1 MTTAIEDVESPA
13 VPPAPPRWRRIARAV
28 RRGYG
33 WTLIVVAALWL
44 IYNVVRRLATGHWHW
59 SILLDSAPPVF
70 LLAVPLLLL
79 AAGVAA
85 CGPRRRWVVIIALL
99 GILPGVGQFGF
110 NGSALLP
117 DARTVPPGAIHLFTW
132 NTNYWGMSNTDPD
145 AQIRFLK
152 KQNAD
157 VYLLQEHVIWV
168 PGTAEVGYFPVQDDA
183 RLRAEFPGYHIARR
197 SELVTMS
204 RFPIV
209 AQPLFGPAAALPAD
223 APFNEV
229 FARDK
234 TLRTDLMVGSRVVS
248 VYNVHVT
255 VPTAI
260 DLNFLNPQLDI
271 DEYYRRKFDWRQAEV
286 RGVVDDLV
294 SNPNPSVIAGDFNG
308 TSSMG
313 TLDPLRA
320 VTDDAT
326 RHSRQ
331 FLPLSWRFNAPMNFD
346 WDSPLAG
353 LPLPFWRIDWTF
365 TRGPVQVHR
374 YDLESAEWLS
384 DHRPQDL
391 WFSLT

>member
-1 MTTAIEDVESPA
+1 
-13 VPPAPPRWRRIARAV
+13 
-28 RRGYG
+28 
-33 WTLIVVAALWL
+33 
-44 IYNVVRRLATGHWHW
+44 
-59 SILLDSAPPVF
+59 
-70 LLAVPLLLL
+70 
-79 AAGVAA
+79 
-85 CGPRRRWVVIIALL
+85 
-99 GILPGVGQFGF
+99 
-110 NGSALLP
+110 
-117 DARTVPPGAIHLFTW
+117 
-132 NTNYWGMSNTDPD
+132 MSNEDPE
-145 AQIRFLK
+145 AQYRFLR

-183 RLRAEFPGYHIARR
+183 KLRAEFPGYHIARR
-197 SELVTMS
+197 SELVTVS

-209 AQPLFGPAAALPAD
+209 AQPLFGPAAELPSD

-234 TLRTDLMVGSRVVS
+234 TLRTDLRIGSRVLS

-260 DLNFLNPQLDI
+260 DLNFLNPQVDM
-271 DEYYRRKFDWRQAEV
+271 DSYYRRKFEWRQAEV
-286 RGVVDDLV
+286 RAVADDV
-294 SNPNPSVIAGDFNG
+294 RHNPNPSVISGDFNA

-326 RHSRQ
+326 RAGTQ
-331 FLPLSWRFNAPMNFD
+331 VLPLSWRFNAPMNFS

-365 TRGPVQVHR
+365 TRGAVAVHR
-374 YDLESAEWLS
+374 YELVSSEWLS

>member
-1 MTTAIEDVESPA
+1 MTATIDDVAPPA
-13 VPPAPPRWRRIARAV
+13 SPPAPPRWRRIARAV
-28 RRGYG
+28 RRWYG
-33 WTLIVVAALWL
+33 RALIGAATLWL
-44 IYNVVRRLATGHWHW
+44 TYNVVRRIATGRWHW
-59 SILLDSAPPVF
+59 SILLDSAPPMF
-70 LLAVPLLLL
+70 LVAIPLLLL
-79 AAGVAA
+79 AASTAA
-85 CGPRRRWVVIIALL
+85 CGRRRRWAAAIALV
-99 GILPGVGQFGF
+99 GILPGIDQVGVNFAALHP
-110 NGSALLP
+110 GSRP
-117 DARTVPPGAIHLFTW
+117 IPPGAVHVFTW
-132 NTNYWGMSNTDPD
+132 NTNYWGMSNVDPE
-145 AQIRFLK
+145 AQFRFLR

-168 PGTAEVGYFPVQDDA
+168 PGTAEVGYYPVQDDA
-183 RLRAEFPGYHIARR
+183 KLSAEFPGYYIARR
-197 SELVTMS
+197 SELVTIS

-209 AQPLFGPAAALPAD
+209 AQPVFGPAARLPAD

-234 TLRTDLMVGSRVVS
+234 TLRTDLRIGSRVVS

-260 DLNFLNPQLDI
+260 DLNFLNPQVDI
-271 DEYYRRKFDWRQAEV
+271 DTYYRRKFDWRQDEV
-286 RGVVDDLV
+286 RGIVDDLKR
-294 SNPNPSVIAGDFNG
+294 NPNPSVISGDFNA

-320 VTDDAT
+320 VATDAT
-326 RHSRQ
+326 DANRQ
-331 FLPLSWRFNAPMNFD
+331 LLPLSWRFNAPMNFQ

-374 YDLESAEWLS
+374 YDLTSAERLS

-391 WFSLT
+391 WFSLN